1 MIAATLRHRHCSW
14 VSLEARRWRGRSRI
28 LLLSKASLG
37 APGTRPITSTSYC
50 VCSSLLLLFLLIF
63 LLYALSAPS
72 LLSSLVCLSLTS
84 TTRHTVTT
92 KKIARRRE
100 WRSKRR
106 MDILLSC
113 LHLSPIH
120 PQYPFLRRKHR
131 YIVGNISEYERDIVY
146 SPFKRRL
153 SISTFGFFQE
163 ENCFAMNVAR
173 GSLRMNTLS

>member
-1 MIAATLRHRHCSW
+1 M
-14 VSLEARRWRGRSRI
+14 
-28 LLLSKASLG
+28 
-37 APGTRPITSTSYC
+37 
-50 VCSSLLLLFLLIF
+50 
-63 LLYALSAPS
+63 
-72 LLSSLVCLSLTS
+72 
-84 TTRHTVTT
+84 TT

-173 GSLRMNTLS
+173 GSLRMNTLSLTGLFLFRPIRKKRLSPFLQRQFQTLIVSIFERFLPCRSAKI

>member
-1 MIAATLRHRHCSW
+1 M
-14 VSLEARRWRGRSRI
+14 
-28 LLLSKASLG
+28 
-37 APGTRPITSTSYC
+37 
-50 VCSSLLLLFLLIF
+50 
-63 LLYALSAPS
+63 
-72 LLSSLVCLSLTS
+72 
-84 TTRHTVTT
+84 TT

-173 GSLRMNTLS
+173 GSLRMNTLSQPGSFSTLLSHSKKKKKENASFLFFESNSKVPSFRYLNVSYRAEARRSNFQAAATRHCGYSHDRQS